1 MARYAPFPSSFS
13 SMAKSSA
20 GNCASCRCSGHVDD
34 EAFTLDLASLELH
47 AAFREPWRGGSARS
61 HEQERHKSHGGVGT
75 LGARYPLYQYKS
87 NKTTGS
93 TPAH

>member
-1 MARYAPFPSSFS
+1 MARYAPFPSAFS

-47 AAFREPWRGGSARS
+47 VAFRESWHGGSARS
-61 HEQERHKSHGGVGT
+61 HKQERHKSHGGVGT
-75 LGARYPLYQYKS
+75 LG
-87 NKTTGS
+87 TG
-93 TPAH
+93 TPFTSINPTR